1 MDENKANDQIEN
13 TGSEQPLFSLKF
25 RIPLED
31 YIQFHLVMGAES
43 VKKGRKK
50 TVLIGWVELVFG
62 VAFLLALLAQQIEG
76 SGFFYVVVAIMI
88 LMGLYSILYYRYF
101 YKKSLRRVLTKQH
114 AATPYLQSDILLDFY
129 EDKLTEHVGEQK
141 ADTPWE
147 SIREIKSTDSL
158 FLVMLDTKRCLLIPK
173 DQLSP
178 EELEKLETLLED
190 VSKKYRK
197 PRYAV

>member
-62 VAFLLALLAQQIEG
+62 VVFLAALLAQQIEG

-147 SIREIKSTDSL
+147 SIHEIKSTDSL